1 MKKHTNILQSGAAAI
16 FGGIFIASLLPVLW
30 VTPYVRSTG
39 DDLNYSVGV
48 HMALMRGEGL
58 GGVLCAVADSVKGTW
73 HSWQGTWSSIALF
86 SLQPGVWGNKWYPL
100 TVAVAL
106 LCILAGIWYFLHTVL
121 RLLGM
126 KRSGRWTLAFLL
138 GTLLIQ
144 YLPNDKCGLFWWTS
158 VAHYMVPYGI
168 TMMCMG
174 WSLRWLESGRFRF
187 LIGDLLGM
195 AYLGGAGY
203 PEVVLAAVWFFLC
216 KGIPDLSR
224 MCSGRCDREHWE
236 FPAGAALD
244 SSGYSDCP
252 VCVEMYGHRARPVES
267 AASLAACRCWPWN
280 QLSGPCSCHLCGAT
294 SGHTSEVGA
303 PD

>member
-1 MKKHTNILQSGAAAI
+1 MKKHTNILQNGVAAI

-30 VTPYVRSTG
+30 VAPFVRSTG
-39 DDLNYSVGV
+39 DDLNYSAGV

-58 GGVLCAVADSVKGTW
+58 GGVLCAVADSVRGTW
-73 HSWQGTWSSIALF
+73 YSWQGTWSSIALF

-106 LCILAGIWYFLHTVL
+106 ICILAGTWYFLHTVL

-174 WSLRWLESGRFRF
+174 WSLRWLESGRFSDRGSSWNG
-187 LIGDLLGM
+187 L
-195 AYLGGAGY
+195 
-203 PEVVLAAVWFFLC
+203 
-216 KGIPDLSR
+216 
-224 MCSGRCDREHWE
+224 SGRCRISGGGIGGSLV
-236 FPAGAALD
+236 FPFDCRRVNSKAQCKTQLVAD
-244 SSGYSDCP
+244 SSFSVGDGG
-252 VCVEMYGHRARPVES
+252 VCV
-267 AASLAACRCWPWN
+267 
-280 QLSGPCSCHLCGAT
+280 
-294 SGHTSEVGA
+294 
-303 PD
+303 

>member
-1 MKKHTNILQSGAAAI
+1 MKKHTNILQNGAAAI

-30 VTPYVRSTG
+30 VAPYVRSTG

-106 LCILAGIWYFLHTVL
+106 LCILAGTWYFLHTVL

-144 YLPNDKCGLFWWTS
+144 YFSFPDRGSSWNGL
-158 VAHYMVPYGI
+158 
-168 TMMCMG
+168 
-174 WSLRWLESGRFRF
+174 
-187 LIGDLLGM
+187 
-195 AYLGGAGY
+195 
-203 PEVVLAAVWFFLC
+203 
-216 KGIPDLSR
+216 
-224 MCSGRCDREHWE
+224 SGRCRISGGGIGGSLV
-236 FPAGAALD
+236 FPF
-244 SSGYSDCP
+244 DCRR
-252 VCVEMYGHRARPVES
+252 VNSKA
-267 AASLAACRCWPWN
+267 
-280 QLSGPCSCHLCGAT
+280 QLQRYSGP
-294 SGHTSEVGA
+294 
-303 PD
+303 